1 MLSLHCMSTHSP
13 PADWRFT
20 GLTLDSHWRKIRLT
34 LDLQRRYIGG
44 TTDLQRTYNGGTT
57 EVQRRCYYD
66 KKEIYPHFFCH
77 FVLLF
82 NLFSY
87 ICSKLAKKEDY
98 GNTEE

>member
-44 TTDLQRTYNGGTT
+44 TTDLQRTYNGGATT
-57 EVQRRCYYD
+57 IKKRFIRIFFVILFCYSTYFR
-66 KKEIYPHFFCH
+66 IFAA
-77 FVLLF
+77 
-82 NLFSY
+82 N
-87 ICSKLAKKEDY
+87 
-98 GNTEE
+98 